1 MTTRAALFAAL
12 ASIHKAERELLGAR
26 EALVGGLEALE
37 KMPRPSPLARELE
50 RAEKHGDILVDG
62 VKIDF
67 DRQVKVRT
75 EKHGDILVDGVKIDF
90 DRQVKVRTEKHG
102 DILVDGVKIDFDRQV
117 RSAGPRSAATS

>member
-1 MTTRAALFAAL
+1 MSNQSSAYEDTVRTTRAALVAAL

-67 DRQVKVRT
+67 DRQVR
-75 EKHGDILVDGVKIDF
+75 
-90 DRQVKVRTEKHG
+90 VRTEKHG

-117 RSAGPRSAATS
+117 RVKTE